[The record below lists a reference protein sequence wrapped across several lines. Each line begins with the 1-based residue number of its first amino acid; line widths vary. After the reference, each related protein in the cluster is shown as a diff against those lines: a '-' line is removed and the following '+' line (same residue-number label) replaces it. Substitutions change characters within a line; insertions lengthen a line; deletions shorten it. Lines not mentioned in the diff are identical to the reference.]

1 MGEKKST
8 ETERKGVGW
17 EKGKIK
23 LNEKLVYQMFKHVNS
38 IVTTYPHSYMYIMWI
53 WTFQAKQLMEL
64 DEAFGLEDIVKE
76 EFKGSQKVN

>member
-8 ETERKGVGW
+8 ETERKGAGW

-23 LNEKLVYQMFKHVNS
+23 LYDKLVYEMIYHINS
-38 IVTTYPHSYMYIMWI
+38 LVCVYLHLCIMCI

-76 EFKGSQKVN
+76 EFKGNQKVS